1 MKCDEC
7 AAQARA
13 RKKCESH
20 YRRMMRAQRGRG
32 KVTRWT
38 DKIPDLW
45 LIPEDG
51 VVDELAVELAASG
64 ERRVRLT
71 HHERRLATARIL
83 AHGGTPSLVYER
95 LGLTSMS
102 AAKSLVERV
111 RNFGAHADL
120 PDPVHHGDVFSR
132 IEASEEI

>member
-1 MKCDEC
+1 VKCDEC
-7 AAQARA
+7 SARARA

-20 YRRMMRAQRGRG
+20 YRRMMRTQRGRG

-51 VVDELAVELAASG
+51 VTDELAVELAASG

-71 HHERRLATARIL
+71 HNERRLATAHIL
-83 AHGGTPSLVYER
+83 AHDGTPSLVYER

-102 AAKSLVERV
+102 AARSLVERV
-111 RNFGAHADL
+111 R
-120 PDPVHHGDVFSR
+120 
-132 IEASEEI
+132 ASDIHYR